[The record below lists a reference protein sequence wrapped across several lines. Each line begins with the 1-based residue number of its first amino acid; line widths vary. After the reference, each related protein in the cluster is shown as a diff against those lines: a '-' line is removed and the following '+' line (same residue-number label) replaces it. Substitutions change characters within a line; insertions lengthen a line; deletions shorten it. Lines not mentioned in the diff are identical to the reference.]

1 MAGGNDYRDMAAG
14 VDITNQGTIT
24 LATTQKA
31 LWLPARTLVLARDF
45 KVGKTWKLTAG
56 IILVTD
62 GTAGNYIFGVG
73 FGTGDAPAVIV
84 IGASV
89 AGTTV
94 QTQLVIME
102 AWITVRSIGAAGTVS
117 MYGRIQANVAV
128 LASTLQPYNFP
139 TAGVTVV
146 STLDMSLN
154 TGAITFQAQRSGVG
168 VWTAACAGVPLLEA
182 LN

>member
-1 MAGGNDYRDMAAG
+1 MAGGNDYRDMAAAID
-14 VDITNQGTIT
+14 VIDQGSIT

-31 LWLPARTLVLARDF
+31 LWLPARTLILAKDW

-56 IILVTD
+56 IKLVAD
-62 GTAGNYIFGVG
+62 GTAANYVFGCGV
-73 FGTGDAPAVIV
+73 GTGDAPAVIV
-84 IGASV
+84 VGASV
-89 AGTTV
+89 AATV
-94 QTQLVIME
+94 SQTQLAIME
-102 AWITVRSIGAAGTVS
+102 AWITCRTLGTAGTVS
-117 MYGRIQANVAV
+117 IYGRIQANVAI

-154 TGAITFQAQRSGVG
+154 TNAATFQAQRSGAG
-168 VWTAACAGVPLLEA
+168 VYTAVAAGVPLLEA

>member
-1 MAGGNDYRDMAAG
+1 MAGGNDYRDMAAA
-14 VDITNQGTIT
+14 VDIVNQGAIT

-31 LWLPARTLVLARDF
+31 LWLPARTLIPARDF
-45 KVGKTWKLTAG
+45 RVNKTWKLTAG

-62 GTAGNYIFGVG
+62 GTAGNYVFGCG
-73 FGTGDAPAVIV
+73 CGTGDAPAVIV
-84 IGASV
+84 VGASV
-89 AGTTV
+89 AGTV
-94 QTQLVIME
+94 SQTQLVIME
-102 AWITVRSIGAAGTVS
+102 AWITCRSIGAAGTLS
-117 MYGRIQANVAV
+117 IYGRIQANVAV

-154 TGAITFQAQRSGVG
+154 TNAITFQAQRSGTG
-168 VWTAACAGVPLLEA
+168 VWTATCAGVPLLEA